1 MYIATFGTKGFVV
14 SADKTIT
21 FNDLA
26 FAASLDTE
34 KQDNPGK
41 KPSTYIKNTNLGT
54 FSIKIQLNSELGI
67 KPLDQINQWMK
78 ILDDAKPYP
87 FLLNGKP
94 LLNMK
99 WLLVDVSVANSNVDI
114 KGNILSADIALK
126 FDEYVSKGSKK
137 ESSTSKKGKGKTKK
151 AKDTSSVYEA
161 LKPTEKAEL
170 KVSSSTKFRMLER
183 QM

>member
-21 FNDLA
+21 FDDLT

-41 KPSTYIKNTNLGT
+41 KPSTYVKNANLDT
-54 FSIKIQLNSELGI
+54 FSIKIHLDSALGVH
-67 KPLDQINQWMK
+67 PLDQINQWMK

-94 LLNMK
+94 FLDTK
-99 WLLVDVSVANSNVDI
+99 WLLVDVSGTKPNVDI
-114 KGNILSADIALK
+114 KGNILSADVSLK
-126 FDEYVSKGSKK
+126 FDEYVSKGNKK
-137 ESSTSKKGKGKTKK
+137 ESSKSKKSTKTKK

-170 KVSSSTKFRMLER
+170 KVSTATNFKVLER